1 MSSIA
6 GTHQTAPSYW
16 MRRTGC
22 DGKTASSFF
31 AFLSVCPEP
40 ARSWQIPVFI
50 SKCRCTEKGPVFRF
64 PQEFVNVTETVVEN
78 NQVGPSVVGIGGKQ
92 STRATI
98 RASVAPGTQVLELDF
113 GEALLFGSAVRK
125 QYVVFGCELLR
136 RNDRLPRQAWDKRQ
150 KKPKRNGGAFHR
162 SVSTRPTAG

>member
-1 MSSIA
+1 MMA
-6 GTHQTAPSYW
+6 K
-16 MRRTGC
+16 R
-22 DGKTASSFF
+22 TASSFF

-40 ARSWQIPVFI
+40 ILANPRFHF
-50 SKCRCTEKGPVFRF
+50 KLCTEKGPVFRF

-98 RASVAPGTQVLELDF
+98 RGAVAPGTQVLELDF

-125 QYVVFGCELLR
+125 QTVVFGCELLR

>member
-1 MSSIA
+1 M
-6 GTHQTAPSYW
+6 GLFRFHFK
-16 MRRTGC
+16 M
-22 DGKTASSFF
+22 
-31 AFLSVCPEP
+31 
-40 ARSWQIPVFI
+40 
-50 SKCRCTEKGPVFRF
+50 CRCTEKGPVFRF

-125 QYVVFGCELLR
+125 QTVVFGCELLR